1 MNIFAYKIT
10 FIDSNTGKAS
20 EVKGIVF
27 APDYV
32 EAVKRL
38 QLVYDADNILEIN
51 YLGIVDEDPEL
62 IEESTFKFYLADL

>member
-20 EVKGIVF
+20 EVKGITF
-27 APDYV
+27 GADYV
-32 EAVKRL
+32 EAAKRL
-38 QLVYDADNILEIN
+38 QLVYGADDIIEID

-62 IEESTFKFYLADL
+62 IEELTFKFYLSDL